1 MRFFFQVGFLFIW
14 REAKGGRPLAFLS
27 APARTDHPPCAVP
40 WRSAL
45 ARAASRRSSRAR
57 PGRFPPATSFL
68 RPSARLPLSK
78 KAGPLKVSQSGC
90 ALRPAP
96 AFKESGASQGIAVG
110 LRPPPGSKKGAK
122 KKLKKNQ
129 KKSVRLLTVFS
140 KSARFSFTALK
151 HGRSSLEQAGKG
163 RER

>member
-1 MRFFFQVGFLFIW
+1 MGFFLFG
-14 REAKGGRPLAFLS
+14 AKRK
-27 APARTDHPPCAVP
+27 
-40 WRSAL
+40 
-45 ARAASRRSSRAR
+45 AADRLFPFGA
-57 PGRFPPATSFL
+57 GADGPPALRGSL
-68 RPSARLPLSK
+68 AVSPRPSAGRSAPLQPGAARKVPSRDFLP
-78 KAGPLKVSQSGC
+78 P

-129 KKSVRLLTVFS
+129 KKSVRPLTVFS